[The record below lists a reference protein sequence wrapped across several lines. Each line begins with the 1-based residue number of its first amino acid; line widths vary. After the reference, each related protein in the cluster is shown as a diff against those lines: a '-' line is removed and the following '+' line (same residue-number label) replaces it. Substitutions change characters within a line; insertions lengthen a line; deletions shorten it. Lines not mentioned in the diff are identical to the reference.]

1 MRREGTEP
9 TLFAPGTEGSN
20 LAPSTSESCANLTSS
35 PSRWGPA
42 TGSPLCEAS
51 RRDLNREWPEGHPV
65 AKHVAV
71 RWMTTGG
78 LAFTFN
84 DLSRRKPPVVPRQD
98 RGRPTER
105 PAGRGSP
112 VIADCGKLVP
122 RSRLRQA
129 RGGWM
134 RRAVVN
140 QGPLSNHGHHRPENR
155 ERQPATPRRP
165 CDRTGARSGKG
176 QHPKSRWT
184 ELSDRLGVRDPPP
197 FGDCADPS
205 RWRGNRRRSS
215 ERPFPL
221 RRDRW
226 FGSLQRRDAMG
237 RAARKW
243 QLRRCI

>member
-98 RGRPTER
+98 RGRPAER

-140 QGPLSNHGHHRPENR
+140 QGPLSNHGHYT
-155 ERQPATPRRP
+155 QGY
-165 CDRTGARSGKG
+165 CLRSGL
-176 QHPKSRWT
+176 
-184 ELSDRLGVRDPPP
+184 LSAPARILQSAAPFLFGLLLDRVGIGAIGLSAGLC
-197 FGDCADPS
+197 FAA
-205 RWRGNRRRSS
+205 
-215 ERPFPL
+215 
-221 RRDRW
+221 
-226 FGSLQRRDAMG
+226 FGSLFL
-237 RAARKW
+237 
-243 QLRRCI
+243 LRPRHAPGLHLHRSVANRQP